1 MFRYGGGIVELLIKR
16 LQAKEAEIAQ
26 LLTIIETLQQQHNA
40 LKEEHELCMEKNP
53 NQKNQNPN
61 QKEKEKRND

>member
-1 MFRYGGGIVELLIKR
+1 MELIIRR
-16 LQAKEAEIAQ
+16 LQNKEAEIAQ
-26 LLTIIETLQQQHNA
+26 CLNVIETLQQQHNA

>member
-1 MFRYGGGIVELLIKR
+1 MFRYIGGIVELLIKR

-40 LKEEHELCMEKNP
+40 LKEEHQLCMEKNP

>member
-1 MFRYGGGIVELLIKR
+1 MELLIKR

-40 LKEEHELCMEKNP
+40 LKEEHELCMEKNL
-53 NQKNQNPN
+53 NQKNQN
-61 QKEKEKRND
+61 QSLKKEKGK